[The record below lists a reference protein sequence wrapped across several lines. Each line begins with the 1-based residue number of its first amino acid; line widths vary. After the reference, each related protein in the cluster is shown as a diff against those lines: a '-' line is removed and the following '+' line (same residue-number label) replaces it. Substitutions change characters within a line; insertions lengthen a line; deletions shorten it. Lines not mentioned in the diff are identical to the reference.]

1 MKQIKFDSFVT
12 TFLKEEPQTMPTTRP
27 FVKPSAPPAPSKPR
41 PSTPNPDPFRRHKP
55 GQMPKQRPMAS
66 GNLKD
71 RIQGIVN
78 KYMTILEQ

>member
-12 TFLKEEPQTMPTTRP
+12 TFLKEEPQTMPATRP
-27 FVKPSAPPAPSKPR
+27 TVKPSAPPSKPR

-66 GNLKD
+66 SNLKD
-71 RIQGIVN
+71 RIQGIVS